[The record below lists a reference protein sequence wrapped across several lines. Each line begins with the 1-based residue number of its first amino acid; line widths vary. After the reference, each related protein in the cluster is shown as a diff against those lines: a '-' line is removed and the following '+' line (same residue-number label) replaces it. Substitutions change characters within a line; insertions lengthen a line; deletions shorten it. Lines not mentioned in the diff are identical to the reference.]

1 MKPPLLYS
9 DGCRSKRQSLHD
21 SQGDSNRIEW
31 LWRGLRRTVTHN
43 HQRETLDP
51 LLADADQW
59 ATDLPTAAVLS
70 QIGSP
75 FAPDPRHAAPALP
88 APELTHAA

>member
-1 MKPPLLYS
+1 VHKV
-9 DGCRSKRQSLHD
+9 DQ
-21 SQGDSNRIEW
+21 NEW

-43 HQRETLDP
+43 HQRATLDP

-59 ATDLPTAAVLS
+59 AADLPAAAVLR

-75 FAPDPRHAAPALP
+75 FAPDPRHDAPALP
-88 APELTHAA
+88 DHELTHAA